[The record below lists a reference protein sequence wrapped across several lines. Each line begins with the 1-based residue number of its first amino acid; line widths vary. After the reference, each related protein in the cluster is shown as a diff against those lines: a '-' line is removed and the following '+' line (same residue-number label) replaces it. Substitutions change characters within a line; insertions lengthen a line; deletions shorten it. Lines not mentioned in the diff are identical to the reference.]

1 MGGRPRSILVRLLG
15 RLVTVSDECP
25 SEQVLIEFAGG
36 RLDDAAR
43 QPLAAHLGACEQCR
57 EALGR
62 LRAQQRVAT
71 KSHEASESGAT
82 SAWQTADQDE
92 LQVGSEDLESRFDI
106 TLLAASTRAG
116 ALGSLGKYHILRT
129 VGHGGMGVLFEAYD
143 ERLQRTVAIKVLN
156 RALSSSATARR
167 RFIREARAA
176 AAVNH
181 PNVVTIHAVEE
192 HAHLPFIVMEFVH
205 GGALR
210 DRLRQEGQLRA
221 LAAIRISS
229 QIAAGLA
236 AAHAQGVIHRDVK
249 PGNVML
255 EGGERVKI
263 ADFGLAR
270 AASDNVD
277 LTSAG
282 RALGTPTYMA
292 PEQVSGKKI
301 DARADL
307 FALGCVMFA
316 MVNGRSPF
324 HGQNVLEIAHNVLH
338 LEPPRLDVAGGDVP
352 PFYADVV
359 ARLLEKDPTRRYQS
373 AAEVADILNRHLTQ
387 LNQATSDELPGLL
400 APADVR
406 RVPPGR
412 WGKPLAAAV
421 AGLTLILL
429 VAAGSLWLAGRVSKP
444 GNGSSNPSAPVAKQ
458 STQAARVAP
467 RVAGGVRTVAKAGK
481 ANFRS
486 LSDALRDCQPGTQIR
501 VLDDAVYE
509 EAVVLDQAAQHR
521 QVTLEAVSGATW
533 AARQGAVP
541 LTIRDVPQITVRGFR
556 LPLQA
561 SQHGILVSGVCP
573 GLVLENLELSQ
584 PADSPLAAIVVKEGT
599 TGTRDEPL
607 LLRQLTVRA
616 GWMGLVIYGL
626 PEAPIRWV
634 RVEDCRFF
642 GARKGESVDVLL
654 ENAAEDVSLV
664 GNWFCTAS
672 AGISISMPRRDALR
686 RLSITRNTFF
696 SLSHWLRW
704 NSTDPLGQE
713 VEIGR
718 NLVLE
723 TDGVQFPAGADVPRF
738 ASWFRD
744 NVWEFPANDALNER
758 AEAQQLATLQA
769 HVEVASR
776 DPTHRAFLQV
786 ANPKLPG
793 AVLASSPHK
802 SLPGSDQPTSSPA
815 P

>member
-1 MGGRPRSILVRLLG
+1 MP
-15 RLVTVSDECP
+15 DECP
-25 SEQVLIEFAGG
+25 SEQVLVEFAHG

-43 QPLAAHLGACEQCR
+43 QALAAHLDACEPCR
-57 EALGR
+57 KAFGR
-62 LRAQQRVAT
+62 IRAQQGGSTSTESR
-71 KSHEASESGAT
+71 EISERAGTSG
-82 SAWQTADQDE
+82 WQTQDQDE
-92 LQVGSEDLESRFDI
+92 PQAEAEDLESRFDL
-106 TLLAASTRAG
+106 TVLGSSTRAG
-116 ALGSLGKYHILRT
+116 ALGSLGKYHVLRT

-143 ERLQRTVAIKVLN
+143 DHLQRTVAVKVLN

-192 HAHLPFIVMEFVH
+192 HAHLPFLVMEFVH
-205 GGALR
+205 GKSLREHLRQKGQLGAL
-210 DRLRQEGQLRA
+210 E
-221 LAAIRISS
+221 AIRISA

-263 ADFGLAR
+263 TDFGLAR

-282 RALGTPTYMA
+282 RALGTPAYMA
-292 PEQVSGKKI
+292 PEQVSGKKL

-338 LEPPRLDVAGGDVP
+338 LEPPRLDAAGGDVP
-352 PFYADVV
+352 PFYADMV
-359 ARLLEKDPTRRYQS
+359 ARLLEKDPDRRYQS

-387 LNQATSDELPGLL
+387 LNLATSDELPGLL
-400 APADVR
+400 APAVAR
-406 RVPPGR
+406 QVPPR
-412 WGKPLAAAV
+412 RRGKRLAAAV
-421 AGLTLILL
+421 AGLTLVLL
-429 VAAGSLWLAGRVSKP
+429 VVAGVLWLACRMSKP
-444 GNGSSNPSAPVAKQ
+444 GEGTSDVSSPVASQ
-458 STQAARVAP
+458 TPQAVPVVP
-467 RVAGGVRTVAKAGK
+467 RVVGGVRTVAKAGQ
-481 ANFRS
+481 ADFHS

-501 VLDDAVYE
+501 VLDDAAYE
-509 EAVVLDQAAQHR
+509 ESVVLDQAARHR
-521 QVTLEAVSGATW
+521 AVTLEAVSGATW
-533 AARQGAVP
+533 SARQNAAP

-561 SQHGILVSGVCP
+561 GQHGIIVSGVCP

-584 PADSPLAAIVVKEGT
+584 PGDSPLAAIVVKEGT
-599 TGTRDEPL
+599 TGTREEPL

-616 GWMGLVIYGL
+616 GSMGVVIYGL

-634 RVEDCRFF
+634 RVEGCRFF
-642 GARKGESVDVLL
+642 GARKGESVDVIL
-654 ENAAEDVSLV
+654 ENAAEDVCLA

-672 AGISISMPRRDALR
+672 AGVSISMPRRDALR
-686 RLSITRNTFF
+686 RLSITGNTFF

-713 VEIGR
+713 VEIAR

-744 NVWEFPANDALNER
+744 NVWEFPANEALNDR

-769 HVEVASR
+769 RVEVASR
-776 DPTHRAFLQV
+776 DPARHEFLQV
-786 ANPKLPG
+786 ADPKLPG
-793 AVLASSPHK
+793 AARPSSPRE
-802 SLPGSDQPTSSPA
+802 SLPRSDQPASSPA